1 MESGGGGGGGRCTN
15 SRIGPTWDNP
25 KNVIFVGRYRRQ
37 LIQQPI
43 KMTQFRIVPRRTD
56 PTVSAAAFG
65 CQGRV
70 YTL

>member
-1 MESGGGGGGGRCTN
+1 MVMESGGGVALNG
-15 SRIGPTWDNP
+15 RIGPMRDNP
-25 KNVIFVGRYRRQ
+25 KNVIFVGRYRGQ
-37 LIQQPI
+37 PIQQPI